1 MAYIDFQ
8 LRHEVVKLKRA
19 IVKVIIIQI
28 SQKSNIYS
36 HNNHQPSATLLSTNT
51 SPQSP
56 HQVLFLLFLNGSVW
70 LVGSFLFIHLEGSTE
85 AAHKCGSSNHFPQ
98 IHQTCTFQSSIDT
111 HHHQTAHQVTLIIV
125 LNSEHD
131 MVQCHHHW
139 SLMASGV
146 KRVQRNFVDEL
157 WLESQV

>member
-1 MAYIDFQ
+1 MGPDCPDMAYIDFQ

-28 SQKSNIYS
+28 SQISNICS
-36 HNNHQPSATLLSTNT
+36 PNNHLRLVHQPSATLLSTNT

-98 IHQTCTFQSSIDT
+98 IHQKI
-111 HHHQTAHQVTLIIV
+111 
-125 LNSEHD
+125 
-131 MVQCHHHW
+131 
-139 SLMASGV
+139 
-146 KRVQRNFVDEL
+146 
-157 WLESQV
+157 

>member
-1 MAYIDFQ
+1 MFVYKIQKPINWCLDPDLILIKSLGPDCPDMAYIDFQ

-19 IVKVIIIQI
+19 IVKVIIIPI

-36 HNNHQPSATLLSTNT
+36 HNNHQPSATTLLSTNT

-98 IHQTCTFQSSIDT
+98 IHQKIC
-111 HHHQTAHQVTLIIV
+111 QTRAHS
-125 LNSEHD
+125 NP
-131 MVQCHHHW
+131 
-139 SLMASGV
+139 
-146 KRVQRNFVDEL
+146 R
-157 WLESQV
+157 